1 MFKIFILFLALV
13 ILAIPAQAAKCYSP
27 AEAEAEQA
35 IRIHSEL
42 MVIGLNCQHLGPRDR
57 KNLYTQYKDFT
68 QRHGALLRGYE
79 NTLINYFR
87 QAGYK
92 NPEREIHNMRTNFAN
107 KTAKDVA
114 TMRPD
119 GFCAYYAP
127 RIPRANAMNGEQ
139 VRSWAATFFP
149 NFPTSKPIC
158 K

>member
-1 MFKIFILFLALV
+1 MLKYVMLFLL
-13 ILAIPAQAAKCYSP
+13 LSFLSHPAYAKKCYSSS
-27 AEAEAEQA
+27 EAEAEQA
-35 IRIHSEL
+35 LRIHSEL

-57 KNLYTQYKDFT
+57 KNLYSQYKDFT
-68 QRHGALLRGYE
+68 QKHGALIRGYE

-87 QAGYK
+87 QAGSK

-119 GFCAYYAP
+119 GFCSYYAP
-127 RIPRANAMNGEQ
+127 RIPRANAMSGDQ
-139 VRSWAATFFP
+139 VRAWAATFYP
-149 NFPTSKPIC
+149 NFPTSKPLC